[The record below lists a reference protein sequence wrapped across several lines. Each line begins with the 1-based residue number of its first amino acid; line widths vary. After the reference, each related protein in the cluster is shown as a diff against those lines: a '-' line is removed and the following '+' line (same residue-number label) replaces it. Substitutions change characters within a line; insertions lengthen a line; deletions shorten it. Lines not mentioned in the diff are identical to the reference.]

1 MKTTK
6 IKKISKGTPKQTYD
20 ITVEKNHN
28 FFCNNHLIHNCD
40 YRGEINIIIYNSDP
54 ITPFDI
60 YDGDRIAQG
69 VLNQIEQIDWVSVK
83 KLEDLTDTKRGEGG
97 FGHTGTK

>member
-6 IKKISKGTPKQTYD
+6 IKKITKGINKQTYD

-40 YRGEINIIIYNSDP
+40 YRGEIGLIIMNTDP
-54 ITPFDI
+54 IASFVI
-60 YDGDRIAQG
+60 SNNDRMAQG
-69 VLNQIEQIDWVSVK
+69 VLNEIKQCEWDKIYNQKELGQTNRDSA
-83 KLEDLTDTKRGEGG
+83 G
-97 FGHTGTK
+97 FGSSGVK